1 MLGERLAGVLRVV
14 YLVFTEGHM
23 ATRGDEPLRVDLSE
37 EAIRLARV
45 LARLMPDEP
54 ETLGLLALLLLT
66 DARRPARLDGG
77 ELVALADQ
85 DRSRWDAVRIEEGVA
100 VLERGLALR
109 RPGPYLI
116 QAAIAGLHARART
129 WEDTDWE
136 QIAGLYAELERHDA
150 SPVVT
155 VNRAVAVGLARGPEA
170 GLAVLDSVAAD
181 PRLERYQP
189 LHAARAELLRRA
201 GDPAADAAFARA
213 IELSGNAAERSALER
228 RRRAP

>member
-1 MLGERLAGVLRVV
+1 
-14 YLVFTEGHM
+14 
-23 ATRGDEPLRVDLSE
+23 
-37 EAIRLARV
+37 
-45 LARLMPDEP
+45 
-54 ETLGLLALLLLT
+54 
-66 DARRPARLDGG
+66 
-77 ELVALADQ
+77 
-85 DRSRWDAVRIEEGVA
+85 

-116 QAAIAGLHARART
+116 QAAIAGLHARASA

-136 QIAGLYAELERHDA
+136 QIAGLYAELERHDP

-155 VNRAVAVGLARGPEA
+155 VNRAVALGLAWGPGA

-181 PRLERYQP
+181 PRLARYQP

-213 IELSGNAAERSALER
+213 IELAGNAAERSALER
-228 RRRAP
+228 RRRSPGN